1 MRPLFYPD
9 PLSAASFKPVFPPLK
24 EVKLAPGGGA
34 SMSAGTFGGARGPN
48 PLVGGAKGGAS
59 ETVGTQAPSA
69 PPTDLSEQ
77 HTVTLQN
84 QLALTSHM
92 CSQLLYGQNNL
103 IRAVCER
110 LDRPELNAQVEE
122 RMAML
127 QQYQME
133 LEAYYQKLYTS
144 YTHVRTNV
152 CCPLQIHLGHLSIA
166 ANKRP
171 LLQATCMPLLLEPA
185 YLDQKLGC
193 SQHNQMLICRKT
205 GLYLYCRQF
214 WGVFATM

>member
-1 MRPLFYPD
+1 MAGSPDFILIFSPD

-24 EVKLAPGGGA
+24 EVKLVPGGGA
-34 SMSAGTFGGARGPN
+34 SAGTFGAASAPN
-48 PLVGGAKGGAS
+48 PPVGGAKGVGAS

-69 PPTDLSEQ
+69 TPNDLSEQ

-133 LEAYYQKLYTS
+133 LEAYYQQLHASYMQVRGTLY
-144 YTHVRTNV
+144 
-152 CCPLQIHLGHLSIA
+152 
-166 ANKRP
+166 
-171 LLQATCMPLLLEPA
+171 
-185 YLDQKLGC
+185 
-193 SQHNQMLICRKT
+193 
-205 GLYLYCRQF
+205 
-214 WGVFATM
+214 